1 MFGRKN
7 YVTKCDLDYTKF
19 KKRNVIEVASEVLM
33 DNNLANPDLFPE
45 MEQIIKIQNSE
56 VYESNE
62 PVFLLSVFPFM
73 DSQHD

>member
-33 DNNLANPDLFPE
+33 DNNLANPDLIPE
-45 MEQIIKIQNSE
+45 MERIIKIQKFMNPT
-56 VYESNE
+56 N
-62 PVFLLSVFPFM
+62 LLGSSVFFL
-73 DSQHD
+73 S